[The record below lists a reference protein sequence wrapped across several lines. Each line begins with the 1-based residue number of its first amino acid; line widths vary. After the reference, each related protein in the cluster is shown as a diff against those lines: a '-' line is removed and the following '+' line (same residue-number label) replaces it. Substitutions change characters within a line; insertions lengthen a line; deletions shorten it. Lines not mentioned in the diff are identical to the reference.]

1 MAVLEVYRY
10 ERKFVVSERV
20 AESIRDFVG
29 GYLVHDRYMDAAGP
43 EGYRVCSLYLDTPQL
58 SLYRQSKQG
67 IKNRYKLRI
76 RFYYDDAAAPAFI
89 EIKRRKSE
97 TVHKLRAAVSKPA
110 VERFLR
116 GGTLGAG
123 DLASNSDTSLR
134 VLAEFCEIHGRL
146 RPNGVA
152 FVAYRRE
159 AYVSNSAEGVRVTF
173 DRRIEGQCYRPDSGL
188 TPFGEARCV
197 MPRGVVLELKYNGRA
212 PRRMHDLITS
222 FNLQRKSIPKYVLS
236 VDALNLVPKGSAPFS
251 GAQRHE
257 LV

>member
-10 ERKFVVSERV
+10 ERKFVVSERA
-20 AESIRDFVG
+20 AESIRDFIG

-43 EGYRVCSLYLDTPQL
+43 EGYRVSSLYLDTPQL

-67 IKNRYKLRI
+67 IKNRYKLRV

-97 TVHKLRAAVSKPA
+97 TVHKLRAAVSKSA
-110 VERFLR
+110 VEGFLR
-116 GGTLGAG
+116 GGTLCSG

-134 VLAEFCEIHGRL
+134 ALSEFCEAQARL
-146 RPNGVA
+146 HAEGVA
-152 FVAYRRE
+152 FVDYRRE

-173 DRRIEGQCYRPDSGL
+173 DRHVEGHCYHADIGL
-188 TPFGEARCV
+188 TPFGEARAV
-197 MPRGVVLELKYNGRA
+197 MRRGVVLELKYNGRA
-212 PRRMHDLITS
+212 PRWMHDLITS

-236 VDALNLVPKGSAPFS
+236 VDALNLVAKGSAPLS

>member
-20 AESIRDFVG
+20 AESIREFVG
-29 GYLVHDRYMDAAGP
+29 AYLVHDRYMDAAVPG
-43 EGYRVCSLYLDTPQL
+43 GYRVCSLYLDTPPL
-58 SLYRQSKQG
+58 TLYRQSKQG

-76 RFYYDDAAAPAFI
+76 RFYDDDAAAPAFI
-89 EIKRRKSE
+89 EIKRRTSE
-97 TVHKLRAAVSKPA
+97 TVHKLRAAVAKPA

-116 GGTLGAG
+116 GGALNIG

-134 VLAEFCEIHGRL
+134 ALSEFCEARDRL
-146 RPNGVA
+146 HADGVA
-152 FVAYRRE
+152 FVDYRRE
-159 AYVSNSAEGVRVTF
+159 AYVSNSAEGMRVTF
-173 DRRIEGQCYRPDSGL
+173 DRRIAGHGYRADCGL
-188 TPFGEARCV
+188 APPGESRAV

-212 PRRMHDLITS
+212 PRWMHDLVTS
-222 FNLQRKSIPKYVLS
+222 FNLQRISIPKYVLS
-236 VDALNLVPKGSAPFS
+236 VDALGIGTKGGAPLS